1 MRNSTK
7 ATMDTAGNTDA
18 VGEKKQL
25 IHTANAINTI
35 KNFLKFTRSKIP
47 QNTASK
53 FKTIIIDNYNL
64 QTCHRAKRYFTFRFK
79 LIGSINIEYI
89 E

>member
-47 QNTASK
+47 QNTVSK
-53 FKTIIIDNYNL
+53 FKAIIIDNYNL
-64 QTCHRAKRYFTFRFK
+64 QTCHRAKRYFTFPFK
-79 LIGSINIEYI
+79 LIGSINIEHI